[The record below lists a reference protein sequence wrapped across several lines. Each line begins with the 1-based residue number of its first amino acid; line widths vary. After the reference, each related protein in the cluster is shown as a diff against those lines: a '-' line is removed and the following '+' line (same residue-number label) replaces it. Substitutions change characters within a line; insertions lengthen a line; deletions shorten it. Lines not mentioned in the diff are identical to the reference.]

1 VKTLVVLALVVV
13 LVPARATADCALM
26 GLVPK
31 VLTAPDAV
39 LSSDGGIVVGAVS
52 EDRGPLQSGDIAVQP
67 AWKFVVPKG
76 TITPAIESLAPG
88 LAAYRAS
95 TDTLELQNDK
105 AETLAKAT
113 RTADKRP
120 ALAAPKVKTIKY
132 DAPISRRSIQ
142 RVEVTIDGAA
152 PAGVIALVL
161 ADAKGK
167 PKSWGAAAGVVFY
180 PYLQRDCFVLPND
193 TVPSKKGDK
202 VTLFWVDAHGRKSAL
217 TKPLTIK

>member
-1 VKTLVVLALVVV
+1 MKLALLALL
-13 LVPARATADCALM
+13 LVPAQAAADCALM

-31 VLTAPDAV
+31 VLSAPEAV
-39 LSSDGGIVVGAVS
+39 LAADGGIVVGAVS

-67 AWKFVVPKG
+67 AWRFVVPKG

-88 LAAYRAS
+88 LAVYRAS
-95 TDTLELQNDK
+95 TDTLVLENDQ

-113 RTADKRP
+113 LTADKRP
-120 ALAAPKVKTIKY
+120 KLAAPKVKTIKY

-142 RVEVTIDGAA
+142 RVEVTLDGAA

-167 PKSWGAAAGVVFY
+167 PKSWGPAAGTVFY
-180 PYLQRDCFVLPND
+180 PYLQRDCFVLPNG

-202 VTLFWVDAHGRKSAL
+202 VTLFWVDEHGRKSGL

>member
-1 VKTLVVLALVVV
+1 MKLALLALL
-13 LVPARATADCALM
+13 LVPAQAAADCALM

-31 VLTAPDAV
+31 VLSAPEAV
-39 LSSDGGIVVGAVS
+39 LAADGGIVVGAVS

-67 AWKFVVPKG
+67 AWRFVVPKG

-88 LAAYRAS
+88 LAVYRAS
-95 TDTLELQNDK
+95 TDTLVLENDQ

-120 ALAAPKVKTIKY
+120 KLAAPKVKTIKY

-142 RVEVTIDGAA
+142 RVEVKLDGAA

-167 PKSWGAAAGVVFY
+167 PKSWGPAAGTVFY
-180 PYLQRDCFVLPND
+180 PYLQRDCFVLPNG

-202 VTLFWVDAHGRKSAL
+202 VTLFWVDEHGRKSGL